1 MKRRIVLPD
10 DTGVV
15 WEGPDGRRLLW
26 SFQSRDWSDGR
37 AVDLLTGENAPG
49 NRVNPWRVYQLQ

>member
-1 MKRRIVLPD
+1 VLPD

-37 AVDLLTGENAPG
+37 AVDLLTGEKAPG